1 MAFFIRN
8 CIRVKKKKKMAEQ
21 KSNGERQSAYV
32 EKP

>member
-1 MAFFIRN
+1 MKLYKSK
-8 CIRVKKKKKMAEQ
+8 KKKKKMAEQ